1 MTRMMLL
8 RMILIQ
14 LTDNLTWLRTAG
26 LLAGPPLPGQF
37 SVHVW
42 RIVAHLQPS
51 LVDKTILGSCSSPC
65 ARVLDNVDICSG
77 LKLVSLMVR
86 RILRL
91 LVMRM
96 VGMRS
101 VPVPAVYRVY

>member
-8 RMILIQ
+8 MVILIK

-26 LLAGPPLPGQF
+26 LLARPPLPGQF
-37 SVHVW
+37 SIHIW
-42 RIVAHLQPS
+42 RVVANLQPS
-51 LVDKTILGSCSSPC
+51 LVDKTIFGSCSSPC

-77 LKLVSLMVR
+77 LEFVSLMKG

-101 VPVPAVYRVY
+101 EPVPAV